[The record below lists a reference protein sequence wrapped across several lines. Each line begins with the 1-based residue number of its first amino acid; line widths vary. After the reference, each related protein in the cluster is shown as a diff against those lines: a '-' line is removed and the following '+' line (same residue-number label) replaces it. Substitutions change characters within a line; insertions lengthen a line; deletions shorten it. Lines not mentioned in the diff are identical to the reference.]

1 MTPEALEAWSIR
13 CSCAAALPPPA
24 RKGNDSLRELE
35 FLARQREIPKF
46 PRFEK
51 GARFEIF
58 RNMEGEDWNSRQR
71 KREREVWG
79 TA

>member
-1 MTPEALEAWSIR
+1 MQEES
-13 CSCAAALPPPA
+13 
-24 RKGNDSLRELE
+24 SLRTGDFWGEIFAHMGEPLRAQGGLVAHAALE

-58 RNMEGEDWNSRQR
+58 RNMEGED
-71 KREREVWG
+71 
-79 TA
+79 